1 MVVHG
6 MASYVAG
13 QGNTGVATAERV
25 CDAHTA
31 KGRLGRLVNG
41 RRTSLCMFASFA
53 GRNRPPSKR
62 CWKAM
67 GFR

>member
-25 CDAHTA
+25 CDVHTA
-31 KGRLGRLVNG
+31 KGRLGRLVNVGELLFACLHRSLVEAVRRQNDVG
-41 RRTSLCMFASFA
+41 RQ
-53 GRNRPPSKR
+53 
-62 CWKAM
+62 
-67 GFR
+67 